1 MGKSAVENLFEAMY
15 NLVEVRKL
23 FRETSPTQNLSE
35 SQREELEWSLEKV
48 RNNLEMIE
56 REMLG

>member
-35 SQREELEWSLEKV
+35 SQREELKWSLEKV
-48 RNNLEMIE
+48 RNNLEMVE